1 MLRKTN
7 FVPGNYYHIYNRGT
21 EKREIFLDKS
31 DYLRFI
37 FLLYICNS
45 VEPVNIRELF
55 PEGFKKEIYKGLS
68 FANLAK
74 FNREKTLV
82 NIGAYCLMP
91 NHFHILIKEKID
103 NGISIFMR
111 KLSTAYA
118 MYFNKKNER
127 NGVLFQG
134 PFKAELV
141 DNDEYLKY
149 LFAYIHLNPVKLI
162 EPAWRDQGIKNFK
175 KAKEFLDNYRWSSY
189 PAYVNGEENN
199 PLLNKK
205 SFPEY
210 FCGTKEFK
218 NFIEEWLKYENS
230 KFP

>member
-149 LFAYIHLNPVKLI
+149 LFAYIHLNQVKLI
-162 EPAWRDQGIKNFK
+162 EPIWKEVGIKDPNRTT
-175 KAKEFLDNYRWSSY
+175 EFLDNYQWSSY
-189 PAYVNGEENN
+189 PFYIEQKQEDF
-199 PLLNKK
+199 LLNKEE
-205 SFPEY
+205 FPEY
-210 FCGTKEFK
+210 FNEFNEFK
-218 NFIEEWLKYENS
+218 IFIDQWLNYQNNQTK
-230 KFP
+230 

>member
-1 MLRKTN
+1 
-7 FVPGNYYHIYNRGT
+7 
-21 EKREIFLDKS
+21 
-31 DYLRFI
+31 
-37 FLLYICNS
+37 
-45 VEPVNIRELF
+45 
-55 PEGFKKEIYKGLS
+55 
-68 FANLAK
+68 
-74 FNREKTLV
+74 
-82 NIGAYCLMP
+82 MP
-91 NHFHILIKEKID
+91 NHIHLLITPTKENGVPLLMQKIFT
-103 NGISIFMR
+103 GY
-111 KLSTAYA
+111 T

-127 NGVLFQG
+127 SGRLFESA
-134 PFKAELV
+134 FKANLI
-141 DNDEYLKY
+141 DKDEYLKY